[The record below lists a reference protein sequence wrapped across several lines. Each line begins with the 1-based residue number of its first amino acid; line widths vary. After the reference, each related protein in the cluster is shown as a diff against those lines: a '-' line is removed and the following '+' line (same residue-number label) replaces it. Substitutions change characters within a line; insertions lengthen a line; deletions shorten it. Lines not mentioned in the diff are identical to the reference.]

1 MKYLTITVAFLA
13 ITGALI
19 SLRGLGWHPA
29 GAQYVKTD
37 DEPDG
42 AVARVTDKSGDEAAA
57 LDVVFADAGERKDVS
72 GDKLFAR
79 LAADC
84 ASHLYEKAK
93 KQPGNVR
100 LLEQAAAH
108 YRACLSHEGTVE
120 DPANLFADARKN
132 LQQIE
137 GLLASAKSRE
147 AAPKVALARTPAS
160 LTASQVAEQVNAV
173 LAKLPASQPPSAAS
187 KKQDE
192 EEQGFGPD
200 GVTFSKE
207 RPGD

>member
-1 MKYLTITVAFLA
+1 MKYLTLAVAFLA
-13 ITGALI
+13 ITAALL

-37 DEPDG
+37 DEPDC
-42 AVARVTDKSGDEAAA
+42 AVAHVTDKGDEGAA
-57 LDVVFADAGERKDVS
+57 LDVVFANGGERKDAGSEKV
-72 GDKLFAR
+72 FAR

-84 ASHLYEKAK
+84 AAHLFEKAK
-93 KQPGNVR
+93 KQPDNVR

-120 DPANLFADARKN
+120 AGGLFADARKN
-132 LQQIE
+132 LRQIE
-137 GLLASAKSRE
+137 ALLASAKSRE
-147 AAPKVALARTPAS
+147 AAPKADLVRTPAS
-160 LTASQVAEQVNAV
+160 QAVEQAFAA
-173 LAKLPASQPPSAAS
+173 LAKAPAPRPQPAPFS

-192 EEQGFGPD
+192 EELPGFGPD